1 MDLYL
6 LFKAL
11 HVISVI
17 FWMAGMLYLPRLF
30 VYHASR
36 VENQQINE
44 LFKLMEKRL
53 LRIIINPAMIASI
66 VFGAGLIHFVGF
78 DAGIW
83 LHVKLLLVLV
93 LFGYHGF
100 LVGSVKN
107 FANDTNKRSEK
118 FYRMINEIPAF
129 LIIFIVLLVILKP
142 F

>member
-36 VENQQINE
+36 VEDRKMNE
-44 LFKLMEKRL
+44 LFKVMEKRL
-53 LRIIINPAMIASI
+53 FKIIITPAMIASLF
-66 VFGAGLIHFVGF
+66 FGVGLIHFIGF

-83 LHVKLLLVLV
+83 LHVKLLLIFV

-100 LVGSVKN
+100 LSSTVKD
-107 FANDTNKRSEK
+107 FAHDANKRSEK
-118 FYRMINEIPAF
+118 FYRLINEVPAL
-129 LIIFIVLLVILKP
+129 LIIFIVLLAVLKP